1 MADRRAGKIPH
12 VGREPRAR
20 TKSGA
25 WRAKR
30 SDAGKK
36 KTKTKTKRKGFL
48 GGLFG

>member
-1 MADRRAGKIPH
+1 MADRRAGRVPH

-20 TKSGA
+20 TKRGA

-30 SDAGKK
+30 SDAGR
-36 KTKTKTKRKGFL
+36 KRSRGKRRGLL